1 MPRLYHKR
9 PNAAHAD
16 GVWFQDVVS
25 LSGTIPLDVPEAG
38 QYRAVLLKIGTTAEI
53 AAPKKPN
60 VRDFIGYGRRF
71 NPEYR
76 STAEIMKELRE
87 GEEDFRSL
95 YPALNIFNPVKAGI

>member
-1 MPRLYHKR
+1 MPMVMKDSDWVRTVA
-9 PNAAHAD
+9 NATHAD

-25 LSGTIPLDVPEAG
+25 DSGVIPLDVPETG
-38 QYRAVLLKIGTTAEI
+38 RYRVVLLKMGSPKETV
-53 AAPKKPN
+53 AANKPN

-87 GEEDFRSL
+87 GEEE
-95 YPALNIFNPVKAGI
+95 